1 MRVLFLLCLGSD
13 FDSPY
18 LCVAARLQVRSAIL
32 RRCRVRNSCDSHA
45 NCVPGPAA
53 QKTQVL
59 RATLTST
66 GNAVVG
72 MPIHVED
79 ARRLQAVRLCH
90 V

>member
-1 MRVLFLLCLGSD
+1 M
-13 FDSPY
+13 
-18 LCVAARLQVRSAIL
+18 AARLQVRDLKSLQTL
-32 RRCRVRNSCDSHA
+32 RQPSY
-45 NCVPGPAA
+45 CVPGPAP

-79 ARRLQAVRLCH
+79 ARRLQAVRLFH